1 MSFLN
6 SISIQ
11 PLILSG
17 GSGTRLWPLSRE
29 CFPKQ
34 YLPLNSSSKY
44 SALQRTYQRLNGLK
58 NIQSPIIIC
67 NEEQR
72 FIVAEQMREI
82 NIKPKSI
89 ILEPFGRNTAPA
101 IVLGALKAQEDKK
114 DPLLLILSSDHEI
127 RNNSEFLKAIESS
140 LDSANKDEL
149 VTLGIIPTFPCS
161 GYGYIQV
168 KNAIE
173 DEKNIPL
180 SISKFIEKPSV
191 EKARELI
198 KSNCVL
204 WNSGI
209 FIFKASQI
217 LNEVEKYQ
225 PELLEICKKTFIN
238 SHKDFD
244 FQRVDPKTFKN
255 CPNLSIDVAIME
267 KTSKG
272 FVVPFKGGWS
282 DIGSWKSLWEIERK
296 NKNGNVIIGDALV
309 ENVKNSYIRSEKRLI
324 VGIGLK
330 NLIVVETPD
339 AVLVASS
346 EETQNTKLIVNK
358 LNELG
363 RPEAKEHRKMF
374 RPWGYYVLIEKSSN
388 WQVKKI
394 VVNPGAS
401 LSLQKHNF
409 RSEHWIILKGK
420 ALIENNNSKIF
431 LKKNQST
438 YIPIGTKH
446 RLSNKENKPLILIEV
461 QSGSYLGE
469 DDIIR
474 FDDNYGR
481 NQDN

>member
-1 MSFLN
+1 MSL
-6 SISIQ
+6 Q
-11 PLILSG
+11 PIILSG
-17 GSGTRLWPLSRE
+17 GTGTRLWPLSRE

-34 YLPLNSSSKY
+34 YLALNSSSKY
-44 SALQRTYQRLNGLK
+44 SALQRTYQRLDGLK
-58 NIQSPIIIC
+58 NIESPIIIC

-72 FIVAEQMREI
+72 FIVAEQMREV

-101 IVLGALKAQEDKK
+101 IVLGALKAMEGNK
-114 DPLLLILSSDHEI
+114 DPILLILSSDHEI
-127 RNNSEFLKAIESS
+127 RDHKKFIKAIESG
-140 LDSANKDEL
+140 LDSANKDQL

-161 GYGYIQV
+161 GYGYIEV
-168 KNAIE
+168 KEAI
-173 DEKNIPL
+173 KNEQNKPL
-180 SISKFIEKPSV
+180 SISKFIEKPTV
-191 EKARELI
+191 EKARKLI
-198 KSNCVL
+198 NSNCVL

-217 LNEVEKYQ
+217 LNEVERYQ
-225 PELLEICKKTFIN
+225 PELLKICKKTFVN
-238 SHKDFD
+238 SSKDFD
-244 FQRVDPKTFKN
+244 FQRVDPRTFKS

-267 KTSKG
+267 KTTKG
-272 FVVPFKGGWS
+272 SVVPFKGNWS
-282 DIGSWKSLWEIERK
+282 DIGSWQALWEIERK
-296 NKNGNVIIGDALV
+296 NENGNVIIGDVIV
-309 ENVKNSYIRSEKRLI
+309 ENVKDSYIRSEKRLI

-330 NLIVVETPD
+330 ELIVVETPD

-346 EETQNTKLIVNK
+346 EETQNIKLIVNR

-363 RPEAKEHRKMF
+363 RQEAKEHRKMF

-394 VVNPGAS
+394 VVNPGSS

-409 RSEHWIILKGK
+409 RSEHWIILEGK
-420 ALIENNNSKIF
+420 ALIENNESKIC
-431 LKKNQST
+431 LKKNEST

-446 RLSNKENKPLILIEV
+446 RLSNEGNKPLVLIEV

-469 DDIIR
+469 DDIVR

-481 NQDN
+481 YQDD